1 MKYIVTNTAQS
12 LNNII
17 WKDYED
23 EDIYIQN
30 ISANDIYI
38 DNKSTNILTEWVVLK
53 AWNENVYRM
62 KNLKDFYFQA
72 SWNSEIRVLFS

>member
-1 MKYIVTNTAQS
+1 MKYIVTNVPQS
-12 LNNII
+12 S
-17 WKDYED
+17 KDIFWRDFED

-38 DNKSTNILTEWVVLK
+38 DNKSTDVLTEWVVLK
-53 AWNENVYRM
+53 AWNEAAYSM
-62 KNLKDFYFQA
+62 KYLNEFYLQS